1 MAGRVAYYG
10 GIVREGLV
18 LDLDAAKKDS
28 YPTTGTV
35 WSDISGNSYTGSLT
49 NGPTFS
55 TSGSGA
61 IVFDGVDDNVVLG
74 NVLNIGLNSWTLS
87 CWVKLNTGS
96 GTMGIAGKT
105 SQRSYVGRYAIFVE
119 TSNINALFQPAG
131 NYTVSTSVTPY
142 VDGKFHHMV
151 LTINRTGLMTLYID
165 STSVGTP
172 VSVSSDSGVNLN
184 ASTDYFYVGAYG
196 NSTGQVPA
204 LFLNGN
210 IAQVQVYNRAL
221 SAAEVLQNYNAL
233 KGRYGL

>member
-1 MAGRVAYYG
+1 MAGYISPNTVTD
-10 GIVREGLV
+10 VLV
-18 LDLDAAKKDS
+18 LCLDASNQKS
-28 YPTTGTV
+28 YVSGSTLWNDLTGNFNNGT
-35 WSDISGNSYTGSLT
+35 LT
-49 NGPTFS
+49 NGPTYS
-55 TSGSGA
+55 TSGNGC

-74 NVLNIGLNSWTLS
+74 NVLNIGLNSWTIS
-87 CWVKLNTGS
+87 CWAKLNTGS

-119 TSNINALFQPAG
+119 TNNINALFQPLG

-142 VDGKFHHMV
+142 VDGKFHYMV

-172 VSVSSDSGVNLN
+172 VSISSDSGVNLN

-196 NSTGQVPA
+196 NSSGQVPA

-210 IAQVQVYNRAL
+210 VAQVQVYNRAL
-221 SAAEVLQNYNAL
+221 SSQEVLQNYNAT

>member
-1 MAGRVAYYG
+1 MAFNYSPK
-10 GIVREGLV
+10 IVNDSSLV
-18 LDLDAAKKDS
+18 LCLDAANTKS
-28 YPTTGTV
+28 YVSGSTT
-35 WSDISGNSYTGSLT
+35 WSDLSRSRNNGTLV

-55 TSGSGA
+55 STNNGS
-61 IVFDGVDDNVVLG
+61 IVFDGTNDNVVLG

-119 TSNINALFQPAG
+119 TSNINALFQPVG

-142 VDGKFHHMV
+142 VDGKFHYMV
-151 LTINRTGLMTLYID
+151 LTINRTGFMTLYID

-210 IAQVQVYNRAL
+210 VAQVQVYSRAL
-221 SAAEVLQNYNAL
+221 SAAEVLQNYNAT
-233 KGRYGL
+233 KSRYGL

>member
-1 MAGRVAYYG
+1 MAFNYSPK
-10 GIVREGLV
+10 IVNDSSLV
-18 LDLDAAKKDS
+18 LCLDAANTKS
-28 YPTTGTV
+28 YVSGSTT
-35 WSDISGNSYTGSLT
+35 WSDLSRSRNNGTLV

-55 TSGSGA
+55 STNNGS
-61 IVFDGVDDNVVLG
+61 IVFDGTNDNVVLG

-119 TSNINALFQPAG
+119 TSNINALFQPVG

-142 VDGKFHHMV
+142 VDGKFQYMV
-151 LTINRTGLMTLYID
+151 LTINRTGFMTLYID

-210 IAQVQVYNRAL
+210 VAQVQVYSRAL
-221 SAAEVLQNYNAL
+221 SAAEVLQNYNAT
-233 KGRYGL
+233 KSRYGL